1 MTKLLWVPAI
11 AAIALVGC
19 VDQKAAITGTTSIR
33 VDLVSPDDPGDVNH
47 RLANDQRTITV
58 NLSALLPGGA
68 VDTSYTS
75 DVSVYVQYLG
85 TLTPALGA
93 PPLMTF
99 HMTNGVA
106 MNQTVDLPPTF
117 GPTTL
122 WIDDDQA
129 QHPTYAT
136 GTSPT
141 LWYEDPTIADV
152 QTPTSETALDAL
164 LDSPLSG
171 KQVTVN
177 GSRYGANGRLVV
189 TSVFSQGYT
198 VLDVNCSDAQGTP
211 PCTSQP
217 YDSLEVF
224 SFSQPADQNGNL
236 LKQGQLID
244 GFSGGIS
251 DFNGLTEVGFPV
263 TMTSTDDATVDDDR
277 IPAPTE
283 FTTDW
288 FGSLSKPNGKIN
300 FERYEAGLIEVK
312 NAVVCQLDDDFDTF
326 GQWKLD
332 PSGQGGDCSGKRG
345 TVINVVTAG
354 VISDLDPT
362 TLVGQTLPS
371 VVGVLRSVDT
381 IPVWI
386 IYPRSSADITQQ

>member
-1 MTKLLWVPAI
+1 MMKLLSASAILAI
-11 AAIALVGC
+11 AAAGC
-19 VDQKAAITGTTSIR
+19 VDHKGGITGTQSIR
-33 VDLVSPDDPGDVNH
+33 VDLVAPSDPGDVNN
-47 RLANDQRTITV
+47 RLPNTTRTITV
-58 NLSALLPGGA
+58 NLTALLPDGST
-68 VDTSYTS
+68 DTSYTD

-85 TLTPALGA
+85 TLTPALGT
-93 PPLMTF
+93 PPLVTF
-99 HMTNGVA
+99 HIENGVA
-106 MNQTVDLPPTF
+106 MNQTVDLPATF

-122 WIDDDQA
+122 WIDDDQST
-129 QHPTYAT
+129 HPTYAT

-152 QTPTSETALDAL
+152 QTPRSETALDAL
-164 LDSPLSG
+164 LDSPLAG
-171 KQVTVN
+171 KQVTV
-177 GSRYGANGRLVV
+177 GRSRYGANGRLVV

-198 VLDVNCSDAQGTP
+198 VQDVNCADAQGTP
-211 PCTSQP
+211 PCASQP
-217 YDSLEVF
+217 YDSIEVF
-224 SFSQPADQNGNL
+224 SFSQPADQSGNL
-236 LKQGQLID
+236 LKVGQLVD

-263 TMTSTDDATVDDDR
+263 TMTSGDDATPVVER
-277 IPAPTE
+277 IPAPTA
-283 FTTDW
+283 FTTAW
-288 FGSLSKPNGKIN
+288 FGALSRNDGKIN
-300 FERYEAGLIEVK
+300 FERYEASLIAIK

-354 VISDLDPT
+354 VITDLDPA

-386 IYPRSSADITQQ
+386 IYPRSKADITLP